1 MCAVWVI
8 ETDVF
13 DEGDLSE
20 HIAIFVSFVWT
31 AIGKCNRQMITGA
44 K

>member
-1 MCAVWVI
+1 MRVV

-20 HIAIFVSFVWT
+20 HIAGLVSFVWT
-31 AIGKCNRQMITGA
+31 AVGECNRQAVSGA